1 MPRRCVLR
9 SVLLSGV
16 VTAPRIRLPT
26 GEPWFRLSSC
36 FGPFTGTLKRD
47 NGAATL
53 TKTVLLGRCIWYL
66 LAEMAPHPAQ
76 LESCNG
82 GFGISSPTI
91 ACYSCLASKFLPASE
106 TPWPVCNPL
115 SVCSPLLVCLAFF
128 PLSLSQLARCAHLT
142 RQWRRAADPASTY
155 PRPPTRLFW
164 SRRCGER
171 GVLCGVELPGFSQS
185 RRSAC
190 AAKTLRPTFEAD
202 IITLETVVRALRR
215 WGPATQCL
223 GKLLNS

>member
-1 MPRRCVLR
+1 MVL
-9 SVLLSGV
+9 VG
-16 VTAPRIRLPT
+16 
-26 GEPWFRLSSC
+26 
-36 FGPFTGTLKRD
+36 RD
-47 NGAATL
+47 GAASCA
-53 TKTVLLGRCIWYL
+53 VGN
-66 LAEMAPHPAQ
+66 PATGGSASAHLPSPAILVSHQ
-76 LESCNG
+76 NSCRHQKHRG
-82 GFGISSPTI
+82 LSATHFLFALRFLFASP
-91 ACYSCLASKFLPASE
+91 
-106 TPWPVCNPL
+106 
-115 SVCSPLLVCLAFF
+115 FF
-128 PLSLSQLARCAHLT
+128 PFPLSQLARCAHLT